1 MSRRPNDPTAGDVGR
16 IFLEKL
22 GIKSPKEI
30 SYKSGVGVVFEMK
43 AKEDGSSVLLCLPKK
58 DFYAGL
64 LGELAG
70 KFYREFDGSRF
81 TITMEGIHWLSA
93 DDIFG
98 RTIHDGN
105 IWGTPQ
111 AGAGLTVAISACI
124 GLTESEAKSRR
135 YAYAKDAA
143 IEKAESLIEEMCT
156 DIALPTFR
164 LGIYNNALAA
174 MDGLGALEVRSFYIT
189 GYDNALAAMDGL
201 GALEVSLCG
210 FRGASVIKLRVLA
223 EAIQAYLDTMC
234 PETGW
239 QIIKRTDRSVGTIAV
254 LELQLSHTE
263 PYLKEDA

>member
-1 MSRRPNDPTAGDVGR
+1 MSRRPNDPNAGAVGR
-16 IFLEKL
+16 IFLNLL

-43 AKEDGSSVLLCLPKK
+43 AKEDGSSVLLCLPKR

-64 LGELAG
+64 LQEVEN
-70 KFYREFDGSRF
+70 KFYREFDYRRF

-111 AGAGLTVAISACI
+111 LAGAGWTIAIAVTL

-135 YAYAKDAA
+135 YEGAKDAA
-143 IEKAESLIEEMCT
+143 IEKAERLIEEMCADT
-156 DIALPTFR
+156 ALPSFR
-164 LGIYNNALAA
+164 LG
-174 MDGLGALEVRSFYIT
+174 V
-189 GYDNALAAMDGL
+189 YDNALAAMDRQD
-201 GALEVSLCG
+201 ALEVSLCG
-210 FRGASVIKLRVLA
+210 FAGVSKGKLDALA
-223 EAIQAYLDTMC
+223 EGIQARLDAMC
-234 PETGW
+234 PEIGW
-239 QIIKRTDRSVGTIAV
+239 EIIKRTDRSTGNIAV
-254 LELQLSHTE
+254 LELQLSHTK

>member
-1 MSRRPNDPTAGDVGR
+1 MKRENDPTAGDVGR
-16 IFLEKL
+16 VFLEKL

-30 SYKSGVGVVFEMK
+30 SYKSGIGVVFELK

-64 LGELAG
+64 LQEVENE
-70 KFYREFDGSRF
+70 FYHAFDCKRF
-81 TITMEGIHWLSA
+81 TITMAGIHWLSA

-105 IWGTPQ
+105 IWGTPV
-111 AGAGLTVAISACI
+111 AGGNATIAIAATISLTD
-124 GLTESEAKSRR
+124 TEARNRR
-135 YAYAKDAA
+135 YEDAKAAA
-143 IEKAESLIEEMCT
+143 IEKAESLIEEMCA
-156 DIALPTFR
+156 DIALP
-164 LGIYNNALAA
+164 
-174 MDGLGALEVRSFYIT
+174 SFYIT

-254 LELQLSHTE
+254 LELQLSHTK